1 MNIAIYSGNNF
12 QETFT
17 KAHAKYL
24 NPKWLLSG
32 GPVPTHVN
40 GKALERKGIVNK
52 LKHKLLFSEYSIL
65 EYTFLEFL
73 KKNKPDLIFVEFGT
87 YAANIVHL
95 CKQLN
100 IKLIAGFYGYDAFDK
115 NVLEN
120 YKSRYQ
126 ELFNYCSFI
135 LTQSQSIK
143 SKLISLGCKEDIISI
158 NTCPPENVFLSVEP
172 DYSSN
177 NIISVIRFVDKK
189 APHLTILSFKK
200 VLSVHPE
207 AHLILAGDGPLLD
220 VCKDLVAYFGLEKS
234 ISFKGRISPQEQ
246 QELYNCSAIYVQH
259 SVTTSY
265 GDMEGI
271 PVSILEAGLAGLPV
285 VSTFHS
291 GIPEVVLHEKTGFL
305 VAEKDIDAMADYL
318 IKLLSDRELLIAT
331 GKKAKEYISNNYT
344 MEKHINRI
352 FDMFNKVDA
361 LKKV

>member
-40 GKALERKGIVNK
+40 GQALQKKGIVNK
-52 LKHKLLFSEYSIL
+52 LKHKLFFSQYNLL
-65 EYTFLEFL
+65 EYAFLEFL
-73 KKNKPDLIFVEFGT
+73 KENKPDLIFVEFGT

-95 CKQLN
+95 CKLYN
-100 IKLIAGFYGYDAFDK
+100 IKMIAGFYGYDAFDK

-126 ELFNYCSFI
+126 ELFNYSSSI
-135 LTQSQSIK
+135 LTQSPSIK
-143 SKLISLGCKEDIISI
+143 NKLISLGCKEDIITI
-158 NTCPPENVFLSVEP
+158 NTCPPEKEFLSVVP
-172 DYSSN
+172 DFDSK

-189 APHLTILSFKK
+189 APHLCIFSFKK
-200 VLSVHPE
+200 VLEVHPD
-207 AHLILAGDGPLLD
+207 ATLILAGDGPLLD
-220 VCKDLVAYFGLEKS
+220 VCRDIVDYLGLEKNV
-234 ISFKGRISPQEQ
+234 IFKGRISPEDQMK
-246 QELYNCSAIYVQH
+246 LYSESAIYVQH

-291 GIPEVVLHEKTGFL
+291 GIPEVVLHEETGFL
-305 VAEKDIDAMADYL
+305 VAEKDIDAMADHL
-318 IKLLSDRELLIAT
+318 VKLLSDRELLIST

-344 MEKHINRI
+344 MDKHIKGI
-352 FDMFNKVDA
+352 FEMFEQVQS
-361 LKKV
+361 LKKI